1 MNASDG
7 LKKQERNDKRGAS
20 AKLVAQLRSFC
31 RFLKHS
37 YKTVILLVIVAVV
50 SVAGSALVAIM
61 LSDSGSEV
69 YLPSVGTIKTIGVET
84 YLDQNGESKIEAL
97 SWDEI
102 KIEKLEWDEITMD
115 PVQTTVYVKSVSN
128 FRVTMDIFLTD
139 WSPAEISD
147 YLTLS
152 WDYEGAEMD
161 PGEIIPVNLTL
172 SAPSTDAFIDYILEN
187 DIQSF
192 EVSIHFVAT
201 E

>member
-7 LKKQERNDKRGAS
+7 LKKQERNDKQSGS
-20 AKLVAQLRSFC
+20 GTFLTQLHSFGC
-31 RFLKHS
+31 LLKRS

-50 SVAGSALVAIM
+50 SVAGSALVAIH
-61 LSDSGSEV
+61 LSDSGSELYV
-69 YLPSVGTIKTIGVET
+69 PSVATIKTIGVEA
-84 YLDQNGESKIEAL
+84 YWDQSGETKIDAL

-102 KIEKLEWDEITMD
+102 KLEKLEWDEITLV
-115 PVQTTVYVKSVSN
+115 PVQTTVYIKSVSN

-139 WSPAEISD
+139 WIPEEISD
-147 YLTLS
+147 HVILS

-161 PGEIIPVNLTL
+161 PGEIIPVTLTL

-187 DIQSF
+187 DIHSF

-201 E
+201 D